1 MICFSAR
8 QTRLTAQ
15 NSYYILGL
23 VISSWVIFGTSF
35 RTDSWGWR
43 IPYILQVPLALYVL
57 IAVQFVPETPR
68 WLISKGRDDEAFA
81 FLVEYHGAGDEQ
93 DQLVRFEFAEMKE
106 AIRREHEAKAE
117 RWGMLLKS
125 PANRHRLSLAA
136 LMTFLTVMSGCE

>member
-1 MICFSAR
+1 M
-8 QTRLTAQ
+8 
-15 NSYYILGL
+15 
-23 VISSWVIFGTSF
+23 
-35 RTDSWGWR
+35 
-43 IPYILQVPLALYVL
+43 
-57 IAVQFVPETPR
+57 PETPR